1 MKLLSIPFLNTILLE
16 ISNNLCDETKEI
28 FDSQIN
34 ELNHVKNQLDI
45 KRIYFSKKTIFN
57 SNASLSKEFNF
68 SLLSQRLALFE
79 IEVKNKKILG
89 EAFISRGN
97 LFYISFEENIKECDI
112 IKIKILEVNNYSLNK
127 KIINKK
133 QINSLFQD
141 KCTEIDNLSNEQA
154 RIQCEEILNQKII
167 INKESNF
174 SIKNLSFNLFPINK
188 TLINK
193 EIDKLEKYSILSTF
207 PYIIFNQANSDEV
220 YQYAVSMGRNLE
232 NYNPEGYETIYNS
245 IYHYILFIYFA
256 NKLTPQ

>member
-1 MKLLSIPFLNTILLE
+1 MKLLSRPFLSSILLA
-16 ISNNLCDETKEI
+16 ISNNLCNETKDI

-79 IEVKNKKILG
+79 IEIKNKKILG
-89 EAFISRGN
+89 EAFISRGH
-97 LFYISFEENIKECDI
+97 LFYISFEENIKEYDI
-112 IKIKILEVNNYSLNK
+112 IQIKILEVNNYSLNK
-127 KIINKK
+127 KVINKK

-154 RIQCEEILNQKII
+154 RIQCEKILNQKII
-167 INKESNF
+167 INKETNF
-174 SIKNLSFNLFPINK
+174 SIDSLSFNLFPINK
-188 TLINK
+188 TLINQ
-193 EIDKLEKYSILSTF
+193 EVDKLEEYCILSSF
-207 PYIIFNQANSDEV
+207 PYMIFNHANSEEV
-220 YQYAVSMGRNLE
+220 YQYAVSMGETLE
-232 NYNPEGYETIYNS
+232 NYDPEGYETIYNS

-256 NKLTPQ
+256 NKLVPQ